1 MDPKLTEANRRNE
14 TIAQPDLHDQA
25 LQALDNAR
33 FREFLAEYD
42 DAEGLSNLENIDDS
56 GFAETVVT
64 RFEAFKAYQEV
75 EAIIAKNLQAQVK
88 KEAGFVFSPEQLA
101 QITKGA
107 RQKAIEDPVGMRAHL
122 ETARSFAKLKKDM
135 ESLEIEGRTL
145 IEGGVTEDQIIKKLA
160 EARKKKDVLGLAAE
174 TGFVEVLKAKRDDPK
189 EALEGAQKALLEIDP
204 SVNQD
209 PRELFLGQV
218 RFARVWVRQVC
229 DRLASDVGKKVIS
242 NAFISDVIETFN
254 KELEP
259 TLERGQGS
267 LISNGA
273 GIDLNG
279 SLILSLKSNLDRTLG
294 VKQAEFATKSE
305 SVKMKAL
312 LPFLELYY
320 QFEDGNFWQNLLD
333 GGFEEALSRRQ
344 SELKKNIEVQTER
357 KKRLDA
363 RKEAETMGY
372 QAPTVGE
379 KPGSKFRFLRRL
391 SEWEG
396 DKKSVFAGLDSIN
409 AEIATLEGQKANLE
423 AIAQRAEN
431 LLEKSKQAK
440 SLLSDSFVDT
450 QVLAA
455 LTREITSKMIQDK
468 VNAVDQALK
477 DGRLDLAQTQATQL
491 SGYLNRLKT
500 VTGEEERGVS
510 DLDVTYIDNDS
521 SIAVTDLRD
530 PNREVLKAEA
540 SDFGVVISQRLQYIA
555 KGKIEKLVAGITDKS
570 GSAVTFAR
578 GIERFLT
585 ADASQFESRE
595 GAISFVK
602 EVLAHK
608 AEDFKKGS
616 TAERAKAIV
625 LRAVLAKIKSS

>member
-1 MDPKLTEANRRNE
+1 
-14 TIAQPDLHDQA
+14 
-25 LQALDNAR
+25 
-33 FREFLAEYD
+33 
-42 DAEGLSNLENIDDS
+42 
-56 GFAETVVT
+56 
-64 RFEAFKAYQEV
+64 
-75 EAIIAKNLQAQVK
+75 
-88 KEAGFVFSPEQLA
+88 
-101 QITKGA
+101 
-107 RQKAIEDPVGMRAHL
+107 
-122 ETARSFAKLKKDM
+122 
-135 ESLEIEGRTL
+135 
-145 IEGGVTEDQIIKKLA
+145 
-160 EARKKKDVLGLAAE
+160 
-174 TGFVEVLKAKRDDPK
+174 
-189 EALEGAQKALLEIDP
+189 
-204 SVNQD
+204 
-209 PRELFLGQV
+209 
-218 RFARVWVRQVC
+218 
-229 DRLASDVGKKVIS
+229 
-242 NAFISDVIETFN
+242 
-254 KELEP
+254 
-259 TLERGQGS
+259 
-267 LISNGA
+267 
-273 GIDLNG
+273 
-279 SLILSLKSNLDRTLG
+279 
-294 VKQAEFATKSE
+294 
-305 SVKMKAL
+305 
-312 LPFLELYY
+312 
-320 QFEDGNFWQNLLD
+320 
-333 GGFEEALSRRQ
+333 
-344 SELKKNIEVQTER
+344 
-357 KKRLDA
+357 
-363 RKEAETMGY
+363 MGY